1 MPKDSKDGDDSSFRS
16 RVANVRQAFTLTRAH
31 DPKLPWLMA
40 GPAAAVVV
48 LLVLLG
54 VFVFHRP
61 AYGAVIG
68 VLLGLLVATAIF
80 NRRAT
85 AAVHA
90 QLEDRTA
97 AAAALLQSMRGDWRV
112 TPAAAATS
120 NGDFVHRVVGR
131 PGVVLVGEGSP
142 ARVGRLLAQEKKRV
156 SRVTFETP
164 VYDVSVGDGDG
175 QVSLRRLQ
183 RHLMKMPRNLRPKEV
198 DGLESRMRALSTAT
212 AATPKGP
219 LPKNARVPKR
229 FRQ

>member
-1 MPKDSKDGDDSSFRS
+1 MPKDAKDEGESNFRS

-31 DPKLPWLMA
+31 DPKLPWVMA
-40 GPAAAVVV
+40 APAAAVIA

-54 VFVFHRP
+54 VFVFGHV
-61 AYGAVIG
+61 AYLTVIG
-68 VLLGLLVATAIF
+68 VLLALLAATAIF

-90 QLEDRTA
+90 QLEERTA

-112 TPAAAATS
+112 TPAAAATAS
-120 NGDFVHRVVGR
+120 GDFVHRVLGR

-156 SRVTFETP
+156 GRVVFDTP
-164 VYDVSVGDGDG
+164 VYDVTVGDEGG

-183 RHLMKMPRNLRPKEV
+183 RHLMKMPRNLRSKEV
-198 DGLESRMRALSTAT
+198 DGLESRMRALSTASS
-212 AATPKGP
+212 AMPKGP
-219 LPKNARVPKR
+219 MPKNAKVPKR
-229 FRQ
+229 FR